1 MYIVSLYRI
10 TETSL
15 KPETVLEATPSCLTW
30 LNEVNTVQQKTTR
43 VYLAFS

>member
-15 KPETVLEATPSCLTW
+15 KPETVLETTPSYLTW
-30 LNEVNTVQQKTTR
+30 LNEVNKIQKKMR
-43 VYLAFS
+43 